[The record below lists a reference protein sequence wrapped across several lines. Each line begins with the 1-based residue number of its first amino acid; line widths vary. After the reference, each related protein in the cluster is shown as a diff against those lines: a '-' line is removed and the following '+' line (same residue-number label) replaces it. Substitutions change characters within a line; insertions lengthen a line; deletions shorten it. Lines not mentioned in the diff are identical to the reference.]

1 MLCTAQAQLKI
12 KHAGNIMT
20 CRAKLPEGAHPETT
34 PCIFQA
40 NGRYYITIT
49 TGFSV
54 LIPFRDGMEPKDLF
68 DREDVL
74 SLEEAHI
81 VTDSFVG
88 YGASQNGGDW
98 TPEKLVNADA
108 SWQEG
113 HPYWQRE
120 YFGLFDLSVIE
131 QDGKQYLLGVMHG
144 ENKNEKF
151 LDGRK
156 YLNSIQPKR
165 AYRENEYSGPE
176 EKNGRLEYD
185 DYGASYFAFI
195 STVLVPLD
203 RMSERFDT
211 PEFQQGPIVWPTT
224 GYLNPDNTRANS
236 GLRHPSMFVAEGKI
250 TLYYLDA
257 DKIRSAQAPLEA
269 LGRPGSFL
277 GCRDGAYTVPMLPDG
292 FTKDSRAFFGQGVG
306 SMDVMTDSSC
316 SIRFS
321 VAKIKDSDYY
331 LGIEEYS
338 DCWPQCGLRFRLSN
352 DMVHWSDPCEI
363 PDMSYANY
371 NDGSLHYPAFLNQQM
386 ESTGEIALDDFY
398 IVGEYGCNIG
408 HPVIQC
414 RHFSLTLQTI
424 SK

>member
-1 MLCTAQAQLKI
+1 
-12 KHAGNIMT
+12 MT
-20 CRAKLPEGAHPETT
+20 
-34 PCIFQA
+34 
-40 NGRYYITIT
+40 
-49 TGFSV
+49 
-54 LIPFRDGMEPKDLF
+54 PKDLF
-68 DREDVL
+68 AREDAL
-74 SLEEAHI
+74 SLEEAHVI
-81 VTDSFVG
+81 TDSFVG

-98 TPEKLVNADA
+98 TPETLVNDDA
-108 SWQEG
+108 SWREG

-120 YFGLFDLSVIE
+120 YFGLFDLTVLE
-131 QDGKQYLLGVMHG
+131 QDGRQYLLGVMHG

-165 AYRENEYSGPE
+165 SYREDEYSGPE

-203 RMSERFDT
+203 RLSERFDS
-211 PEFQQGPIVWPTT
+211 PAFQQGPVVWPTT
-224 GYLNPDNTRANS
+224 GYLHPDHTRSNS
-236 GLRHPSMFVAEGKI
+236 GLRHPSMLVADGKI

-257 DKIRSAQAPLEA
+257 DKIRSVQAPADA

-277 GCRDGAYTVPMLPDG
+277 GCRNGAYTVPMLPEG
-292 FTKDSRAFFGQGVG
+292 FDKSSRAFFGQGIG
-306 SMDVMTDSSC
+306 PLDVMTDSPC

-321 VAKIKDSDYY
+321 VAKIKNTGCY

-338 DCWPQCGLRFRLSN
+338 SRWPQCGLRFRLSD
-352 DMVHWSDPCEI
+352 DMVHWSEPCDI
-363 PDMSYANY
+363 PDMNYASY
-371 NDGSLHYPAFLNQQM
+371 NDGTLHYPAFLNSRM
-386 ESTGEIALDDFY
+386 ESAGEIDLNDFY

-408 HPVIQC
+408 HPEIQC